1 MDWDYL
7 NKVVTTADG
16 KRDLRALRRAYDDVA
31 ATIQEKF
38 TIVSFSL
45 RDLVVVFGST
55 ISKAKCDDANTLLE
69 KVKDLEELLKA
80 GQIQV

>member
-1 MDWDYL
+1 MSKGVSRVGRAIDWDYL

-16 KRDLRALRRAYDDVA
+16 KRDLQALRRAYDDVA

-45 RDLVVVFGST
+45 RDLVVVFGSI
-55 ISKAKCDDANTLLE
+55 ISKPTFNQSQY
-69 KVKDLEELLKA
+69 V
-80 GQIQV
+80 Q